1 MPAEQTTT
9 VNLLEHSSL
18 EESPI
23 GRIVTWATTYG
34 RYIMITTEII
44 VLLAFISRFSLDRK
58 RADLDE
64 AIESKKAIIEANAGF
79 EKQYRQIQAE
89 LVRAKS
95 LLAVQN
101 LPLERLTL
109 LKSLLP
115 SDTYLESFEYTP
127 EKIMIRG
134 RAGSN
139 HGFTVLINNLQGV
152 KQFQQIEVG
161 EIKKTPTLGI
171 TFQVTIS
178 TQPPKAA
185 RQEIKLEEKI

>member
-1 MPAEQTTT
+1 MPAEQITT

-79 EKQYRQIQAE
+79 EKQFRQIQAE
-89 LVRAKS
+89 LARAKS
-95 LLAVQN
+95 LLAVQK
-101 LPLERLTL
+101 LPLDQLTL
-109 LKSLLP
+109 VKSLLP
-115 SDTYLESFEYTP
+115 SDVYLESFEYTP
-127 EKIMIRG
+127 DKIMIRG

-139 HGFTVLINNLQGV
+139 HGFTVLMNNLQGV
-152 KQFQQIEVG
+152 RQFHQIDIG

-171 TFQVTIS
+171 TFQATIS
-178 TQPPKAA
+178 TLPEKAP
-185 RQEIKLEEKI
+185 RQEIQLKEKI